1 MNLLTNIRSRLFCSV
16 MIIGSIFLFAPFV
29 QTVIL
34 TSFIAVMAP
43 DKMLLSA
50 YLLVLGESFMYG
62 YYLHIPAAAFLA
74 FGVYGLKRV

>member
-1 MNLLTNIRSRLFCSV
+1 MNLLTNIHSRLLCFV

-43 DKMLLSA
+43 DKMPLFA

-74 FGVYGLKRV
+74 FGVYGLKRA